1 MQSFSPPRN
10 QGSRPA
16 RSTESHSAED
26 HASNAGSS
34 NSHGHR
40 ELRKP
45 KSFMNPLNVIRR
57 ARSKVRLDSEDR
69 ETQTTHKPPPFLPTF
84 VSSSSGD
91 SSFLHMDPSKTA
103 LRAVRGRDKKKSK
116 SGAVPTDSSVV
127 PPEFDLDLRRME
139 GIIDPSRLPSLSHSP
154 PISGFAEPSGS
165 RFSFEGRAPTPSS
178 SSSSPPKLGG
188 PVFSDP
194 FISRPPSVR
203 SRDSTQDH
211 RRMSPRTIVPAAAVP
226 PYLISTSG
234 PQDAAWTAPPSWVS
248 GDQPEPDVSS
258 SEDEKAP
265 SSKRKSRRRA
275 TIIRTLQSQGVES
288 RNYKIRV
295 YRTNTEYHILT
306 CSLATTVAQLSG
318 VLNTIIHGLEERED
332 HRLYLKERGRG
343 SSHRLVSFRS
353 S

>member
-10 QGSRPA
+10 QGTRST

-26 HASNAGSS
+26 HASNTGSS
-34 NSHGHR
+34 SHGHR

-57 ARSKVRLDSEDR
+57 ARSRVRLDAEER
-69 ETQTTHKPPPFLPTF
+69 EAQTTSKPPPFLPAF

-91 SSFLHMDPSKTA
+91 SSFLNMDPSRNA

-116 SGAVPTDSSVV
+116 SGAGPTDSSVV

-139 GIIDPSRLPSLSHSP
+139 GIIDTSRLPSLSNSP
-154 PISGFAEPSGS
+154 PISGIGFGEPSRSG
-165 RFSFEGRAPTPSS
+165 FSLDGRAPTPSS
-178 SSSSPPKLGG
+178 SSSSPPNFGG

-194 FISRPPSVR
+194 FISRPSSVR
-203 SRDSTQDH
+203 SRDSTHEH
-211 RRMSPRTIVPAAAVP
+211 RRMSPRTIVPAAVP
-226 PYLISTSG
+226 PHLVSPSG
-234 PQDAAWTAPPSWVS
+234 AQDGLAAWKAPPSWVS

-275 TIIRTLQSQGVES
+275 TISRTLQSQSVEN

-306 CSLATTVAQLSG
+306 CSLSTTVAHLSG
-318 VLNTIIHGLEERED
+318 ALNTILLGLEERED

-343 SSHRLVSFRS
+343 SSHRLLPF
-353 S
+353 